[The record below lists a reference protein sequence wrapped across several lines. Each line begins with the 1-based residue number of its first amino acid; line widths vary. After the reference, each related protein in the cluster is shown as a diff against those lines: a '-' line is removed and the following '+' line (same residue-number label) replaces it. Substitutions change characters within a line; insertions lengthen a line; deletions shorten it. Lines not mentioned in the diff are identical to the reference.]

1 MWQRKNNSGRKL
13 SVPVD
18 TALLRSKAAGYCA
31 LSEHC
36 PSEVSEKLFAW
47 GADSSQAE
55 EVVDWLIDEN
65 FISEE
70 RYCHAFVGD
79 KIRFQGWGKDK
90 IRMALSQKRLPQL
103 LIREALDDFPEEEY
117 LEKLKDVFSQKARSL
132 SEDDPQVWKAKMF
145 RFLASRG
152 FSFSDISKVLS
163 DISEDSLE

>member
-1 MWQRKNNSGRKL
+1 MWQRKNYSGRKL
-13 SVPVD
+13 TAPVD
-18 TALLRSKAAGYCA
+18 TALLQSKAAGYCA

-36 PSEVSEKLFAW
+36 PSELTEKLLAW

-55 EVVDWLIDEN
+55 EIVDWLIDEN

-90 IRMALSQKRLPQL
+90 IRMALSQKRLPQP

-117 LEKLKDVFSQKARSL
+117 LEKLRHVFEQKARSL
-132 SEDDPQVWKAKMF
+132 SEDDPHVWKAKML

-163 DISEDSLE
+163 DISEDSFD